1 MLYTLPQTRNPAI
14 PARAAAVA
22 AFAALTALSA
32 RVTIETGG
40 PVPFTLQV
48 LPSIL
53 AGLVLGWRDGALSQ
67 IAYVAMI
74 AIGLPLDARAI
85 GAAALGGPT
94 AGFLIGFIPT
104 AAVAGGLAQISGASL
119 WMRWLA
125 GAYAL
130 FVLYVFGVA
139 WLAVTLRIPPNVA
152 FNAVD
157 GYIGFDLAKAFL
169 AAGLAETGR
178 AWLGRGTGA

>member
-1 MLYTLPQTRNPAI
+1 MLYSLPQTRNAAI
-14 PARAAAVA
+14 PARLATVA
-22 AFAALTALSA
+22 TFAALTALGA
-32 RVTIETGG
+32 RITLETGG

-67 IAYVAMI
+67 IVYVAMI
-74 AIGLPLDARAI
+74 AAGLPLDAR
-85 GAAALGGPT
+85 GLGTAALTGPT

-104 AAVAGGLAQISGASL
+104 AAVAGVLAQISGSSL

-130 FVLYVFGVA
+130 FVLYICGVA
-139 WLAVTLRIPPNVA
+139 WLVVSMQLAPNIA

-157 GYIGFDLAKAFL
+157 GYIGFDLVKAFL

-178 AWLGRGTGA
+178 AWLARNATP